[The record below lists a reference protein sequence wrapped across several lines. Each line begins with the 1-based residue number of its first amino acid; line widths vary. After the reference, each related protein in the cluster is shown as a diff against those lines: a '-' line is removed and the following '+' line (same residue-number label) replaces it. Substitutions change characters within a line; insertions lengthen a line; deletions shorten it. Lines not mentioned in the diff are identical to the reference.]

1 MKRERKSIHSP
12 ARGAGIF
19 VLLLGFC
26 FLFLGAAA
34 SGEEALRTVT
44 FWNTEIRSDQTEVT
58 FEDTDWL
65 VPSELDQLLEQMPQ
79 LTKVNMFNKRV
90 KLSDILGIYEKHP
103 DVEFGLTIQMNR
115 SHTVRTD
122 MTAYSTLG
130 RQPQISK
137 AQTRY
142 FTCMKH
148 LKALDIGHMNIY
160 SADFLKDCPK
170 LKILIIADCALRDID
185 ALSSQTEL
193 EYLEVFKNYISD
205 LTPLSG
211 MTKLKDLNLG
221 YCEITDLS
229 PIYDLPS
236 LERVWLMGNWYLS
249 EEEIQRFR
257 EHQPNCEI
265 VTRSYGATGNLM
277 DENMVQ
283 TPGTSWRHHP
293 HYDTIY
299 WIFHHNE
306 YIGWDVEV
314 PQVKTAADP

>member
-1 MKRERKSIHSP
+1 MKISKRWFS
-12 ARGAGIF
+12 
-19 VLLLGFC
+19 LL
-26 FLFLGAAA
+26 AAA
-34 SGEEALRTVT
+34 VLSWTLTAASLAEGTEEPLTWWGV
-44 FWNTEIRSDQTEVT
+44 EIAADQTEVT
-58 FEDTDWL
+58 FEDEEWL
-65 VPSELDQLLEQMPQ
+65 VPSELDTLIEKRPNL
-79 LTKVNMFNKRV
+79 KIINMFSKKV
-90 KLSDILGIYEKHP
+90 KLKDIPGIYERHP
-103 DVEFGLTIQMNR
+103 DIEFGLTIELNK
-115 SHTVRTD
+115 SHVLRTD

-137 AQTRY
+137 VQTKY
-142 FTCMKH
+142 FTYLRH

-160 SADFLKDCPK
+160 SAAFLEDMPK
-170 LKILIIADCALRDID
+170 LKILIIADCALRDIE
-185 ALSSQTEL
+185 ALREQTEL

-221 YCEITDLS
+221 YCQITDLS

-277 DENMVQ
+277 DEHMVQ

-306 YIGWDVEV
+306 YIGWDVDV
-314 PQVKTAADP
+314 PQVKTAEDP

>member
-1 MKRERKSIHSP
+1 MKKTTLIR
-12 ARGAGIF
+12 
-19 VLLLGFC
+19 LL
-26 FLFLGAAA
+26 AAA
-34 SGEEALRTVT
+34 ILVWTLAAETPALTENAGEPFTWWGV
-44 FWNTEIRSDQTEVT
+44 EITANQTEVT

-65 VPSELDQLLEQMPQ
+65 VPSELDTLIAQRPNLK
-79 LTKVNMFNKRV
+79 TINMFNK
-90 KLSDILGIYEKHP
+90 KLKLKELPEIFEKYPDI
-103 DVEFGLTIQMNR
+103 EFGLTIELNK
-115 SHTVRTD
+115 SHVIRTD

-130 RQPQISK
+130 RQPQVSK
-137 AQTRY
+137 AQTKY
-142 FTCMKH
+142 FTYLRH
-148 LKALDIGHMNIY
+148 LQALDIGHMNIY
-160 SADFLKDCPK
+160 SAEFLENMPK
-170 LKILIIADCALRDID
+170 LKILIIADCALRDIE
-185 ALSSQTEL
+185 ALRGQTEL

-249 EEEIQRFR
+249 EEEIERFR
-257 EHQPNCEI
+257 QHQPNCEI

-277 DENMVQ
+277 DEKMVQ